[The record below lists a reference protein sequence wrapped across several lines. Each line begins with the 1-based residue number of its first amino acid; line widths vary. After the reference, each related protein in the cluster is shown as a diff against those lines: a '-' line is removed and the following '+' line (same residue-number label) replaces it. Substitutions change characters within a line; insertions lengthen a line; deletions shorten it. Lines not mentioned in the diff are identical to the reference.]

1 MPHSPIRLS
10 RRHAMVALAASLA
23 GPHLSQ
29 TSAVAGDPV
38 RRRGIKLGYDNFAVR
53 AMGWNARQLIDHAQ
67 ALECDSVFITDFGP
81 LEGRFDDAFLGELRR
96 YAVDRG
102 VGIELGSWSICP
114 TSKSFK
120 PDWGSAEEHLA
131 LGIRMSRALGSRA
144 FRVILGNQSDRL
156 TPGGIAARS
165 ADTVAVLKACRSQAI
180 DANVKIA
187 VENHAGDLQSREL
200 KELVEAAGPDFV
212 GVNFDSG
219 NTIWTLEDPVAALAT
234 LAPHVLTTSLRDT
247 QVWTTDTGVAAQWTA
262 MGEGCVDLPAFF
274 DLFEKQCPG
283 VTVHIETI
291 SGFTKDLP
299 VWTTE
304 FWQAFPE
311 ARAADF
317 ARFLELAKRGHR
329 IEPFQ
334 APAGVERKE
343 ADQAY
348 QLAELSRSIAFCRD
362 RLGLGLRG

>member
-23 GPHLSQ
+23 VPHLSQ

-144 FRVILGNQSDRL
+144 FRVILGQYHLDARRSCRR
-156 TPGGIAARS
+156 TRHTCAACAHHQPAR
-165 ADTVAVLKACRSQAI
+165 
-180 DANVKIA
+180 
-187 VENHAGDLQSREL
+187 HAGLDYRHRRRR
-200 KELVEAAGPDFV
+200 A
-212 GVNFDSG
+212 
-219 NTIWTLEDPVAALAT
+219 
-234 LAPHVLTTSLRDT
+234 
-247 QVWTTDTGVAAQWTA
+247 
-262 MGEGCVDLPAFF
+262 VDG
-274 DLFEKQCPG
+274 DG
-283 VTVHIETI
+283 
-291 SGFTKDLP
+291 
-299 VWTTE
+299 
-304 FWQAFPE
+304 
-311 ARAADF
+311 R
-317 ARFLELAKRGHR
+317 
-329 IEPFQ
+329 
-334 APAGVERKE
+334 
-343 ADQAY
+343 
-348 QLAELSRSIAFCRD
+348 
-362 RLGLGLRG
+362 GLR